1 MAHVLLTC
9 HYKYETFEVV
19 TGTRFSRTAG
29 YLRPEADTKRIE
41 GTFFTCVCLCIS
53 HIKMDGTSTTCSIW
67 SWHYIR
73 NISRLKEIF
82 FSLRLCFQHEDR
94 EDQTFSYS
102 SPASKR
108 STRQGYSAPS
118 AEVSACARVHSSL
131 LVKEKQINTANMM
144 KSLKQL

>member
-29 YLRPEADTKRIE
+29 YLILRQTPKELMVR
-41 GTFFTCVCLCIS
+41 FFTRVCLHIS

-67 SWHYIR
+67 SWHCIS

-82 FSLRLCFQHEDR
+82 FSLRLFFQHEDR
-94 EDQTFSYS
+94 ADQTFSYS

-131 LVKEKQINTANMM
+131 LVKKKQINTANMM